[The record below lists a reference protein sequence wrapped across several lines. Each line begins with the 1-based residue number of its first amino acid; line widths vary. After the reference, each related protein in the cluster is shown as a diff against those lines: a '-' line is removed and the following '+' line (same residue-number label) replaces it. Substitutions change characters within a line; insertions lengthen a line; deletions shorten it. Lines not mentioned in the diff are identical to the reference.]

1 MRIFPTATFDCLFIA
16 RHLQKQNESF
26 NIPELHIFA
35 YLSCLLWL
43 YRDQPVVDW
52 GYTFVGTELGAPF
65 SQEIDTAVNELLG
78 RGLFHRTHDRLHMTG
93 IAEHRLYPYEQ
104 LESNVERVECLQA
117 ACASNLAFSV
127 GMVCTAL
134 ANEPELRRSKN
145 VPANRQLLE
154 EAARSQLYAQF
165 GVLRQAFI
173 GRSKDLRVPAVT
185 WLTALY
191 SMGESESVIA

>member
-1 MRIFPTATFDCLFIA
+1 MRIFPAATFDCLFIA
-16 RHLQKQNESF
+16 RHLQKQNGSF

-52 GYTFVGTELGAPF
+52 GYAFVGTELGAPF
-65 SQEIDTAVNELLG
+65 SLEIDTAVTELLE
-78 RGLFHRTHDRLHMTG
+78 RGLFHRTHDRFHMTET
-93 IAEHRLYPYEQ
+93 AERRLYPYE
-104 LESNVERVECLQA
+104 LLKSNLDRVECLQA

-134 ANEPELRRSKN
+134 ANEPELKRSKHI
-145 VPANRQLLE
+145 PANRLLLE
-154 EAARSQLYAQF
+154 DAARSQLYAQF
-165 GVLRQAFI
+165 GVLREAFI
-173 GRSKDLRVPAVT
+173 GRSRDLRMPAVT

-191 SMGESESVIA
+191 SIGESNSVIV